1 MSSRGGGHHT
11 DFSSHT
17 LEKLKGMVQDAQP
30 GKVEEI
36 ADHWMHVHD
45 QMAGDAPDGSVRD
58 LLDKAVA
65 DVREHWHGAAAD
77 AFAARAKI
85 LSTSLK
91 HGALY
96 AKNTSHTLRSAASD
110 LREAKTAVMAL
121 QDTVGVEKGNG
132 GILHAIGS
140 KIKDG
145 ADWLADGGQRS
156 DEGLNKDV
164 AKGMSTKD
172 ALAKHADSLSRGR
185 EIALQ
190 AASHM
195 EKLGASYNAKA
206 QDLAGK
212 PHRERWKP
220 IDPPDRIVPPPAV
233 AGSMG
238 TGVAS
243 PRKGGSSS
251 ASTKTISGTSASGG
265 GTSLRPVRTNGAPSE
280 GGSASPV
287 VHPSAPKAPRPGT
300 SLDGVRGGVPT
311 PVGPSRAGSGGPVVG
326 GAPRDFGSGA
336 GEPGVPSGGLPLG
349 GGRGPL
355 GGRPAR
361 PGSPVPGATPGGG
374 RAGSGRSP
382 ALGAP
387 DRTGQGARP
396 PIGGTGG
403 SGASGSGGARG
414 RQGGL
419 TRRPGGVVG
428 EPAKPGAPGKG
439 AQGGSGLHRSRGG
452 GLNSGSGPSSR
463 GRGPMGVPPGGR
475 SGREDRE
482 RRGSTRPDYL
492 VEDEET
498 WVPQRDVVPGV
509 IGVPSSE
516 ERGDTEA
523 PVQQE
528 RELGPDSSE
537 GSGRA

>member
-1 MSSRGGGHHT
+1 MSGRGGGHHT

-17 LEKLKGMVQDAQP
+17 LEKLKGMVRDAQP

-110 LREAKTAVMAL
+110 LREVKTAVMAL
-121 QDTVGVEKGNG
+121 QDTVGEEKENG
-132 GILHAIGS
+132 GFLHAVGS

-172 ALAKHADSLSRGR
+172 ALAKHADTLSRGR

-212 PHRERWKP
+212 PHREPWKP
-220 IDPPDRIVPPPAV
+220 IDPPDRMVPPPVV

-251 ASTKTISGTSASGG
+251 ASTKTISSTPASGG
-265 GTSLRPVRTNGAPSE
+265 GTSPRRVRTNGAPGE

-311 PVGPSRAGSGGPVVG
+311 PVGPPRAGSGGPVVG
-326 GAPRDFGSGA
+326 GAPRDFGPGT

-374 RAGSGRSP
+374 RAGSGRSTAP
-382 ALGAP
+382 GAP

-428 EPAKPGAPGKG
+428 EPAKPGVPGKG

-452 GLNSGSGPSSR
+452 GLNSGSGGSSR

-482 RRGSTRPDYL
+482 RRGSSRPDYL

-528 RELGPDSSE
+528 RELGPDTSE

>member
-121 QDTVGVEKGNG
+121 QDTVGEEKGNG

-145 ADWLADGGQRS
+145 ADWVADGGQRS

-265 GTSLRPVRTNGAPSE
+265 MTSPRPVKTNGAPND
-280 GGSASPV
+280 GGSAGPV
-287 VHPSAPKAPRPGT
+287 VRPSAPKAPRPGT

-311 PVGPSRAGSGGPVVG
+311 PVGPPRAGSGDPVVG
-326 GAPRDFGSGA
+326 GAPRDFGSGT

-374 RAGSGRSP
+374 RAGSGRSTAP
-382 ALGAP
+382 GAP

-414 RQGGL
+414 RQSGL

-482 RRGSTRPDYL
+482 RRGSSRPDYL

>member
-17 LEKLKGMVQDAQP
+17 LERLKGMVQDAQP

-172 ALAKHADSLSRGR
+172 ALAKHAGSLSRGR

-190 AASHM
+190 AANHM

-265 GTSLRPVRTNGAPSE
+265 GHR
-280 GGSASPV
+280 
-287 VHPSAPKAPRPGT
+287 
-300 SLDGVRGGVPT
+300 
-311 PVGPSRAGSGGPVVG
+311 RA
-326 GAPRDFGSGA
+326 R
-336 GEPGVPSGGLPLG
+336 
-349 GGRGPL
+349 
-355 GGRPAR
+355 
-361 PGSPVPGATPGGG
+361 
-374 RAGSGRSP
+374 
-382 ALGAP
+382 
-387 DRTGQGARP
+387 
-396 PIGGTGG
+396 
-403 SGASGSGGARG
+403 
-414 RQGGL
+414 
-419 TRRPGGVVG
+419 
-428 EPAKPGAPGKG
+428 
-439 AQGGSGLHRSRGG
+439 
-452 GLNSGSGPSSR
+452 
-463 GRGPMGVPPGGR
+463 
-475 SGREDRE
+475 
-482 RRGSTRPDYL
+482 
-492 VEDEET
+492 
-498 WVPQRDVVPGV
+498 
-509 IGVPSSE
+509 
-516 ERGDTEA
+516 
-523 PVQQE
+523 
-528 RELGPDSSE
+528 
-537 GSGRA
+537 

>member
-58 LLDKAVA
+58 LLEKAVA

-96 AKNTSHTLRSAASD
+96 AKNTSHTLRSAASA

-121 QDTVGVEKGNG
+121 QDTVGEEKGG
-132 GILHAIGS
+132 GIFHAIGS

-145 ADWLADGGQRS
+145 ADWVADCGQRS

-172 ALAKHADSLSRGR
+172 ALAKHAGSLSRGR

-212 PHRERWKP
+212 PHREPWKP
-220 IDPPDRIVPPPAV
+220 IDPPDRIVPPPVV

-238 TGVAS
+238 TGMAS
-243 PRKGGSSS
+243 PRKAGSSS
-251 ASTKTISGTSASGG
+251 ASSKTISGASASGG
-265 GTSLRPVRTNGAPSE
+265 GTSPRPVRTNGAPGE
-280 GGSASPV
+280 GGSTGPG
-287 VHPSAPKAPRPGT
+287 VHPSAPKAPRSGT
-300 SLDGVRGGVPT
+300 SLDGVRGGMPT
-311 PVGPSRAGSGGPVVG
+311 PVGPPRAGPGGPVAG
-326 GAPRDFGSGA
+326 GAPGDFGSA
-336 GEPGVPSGGLPLG
+336 GEPGVPPGSLPPG

-355 GGRPAR
+355 GGKLAR
-361 PGSPVPGATPGGG
+361 PGSTVPGTPPGRG
-374 RAGSGRSP
+374 RAGSGRSAAP
-382 ALGAP
+382 GAP
-387 DRTGQGARP
+387 GRTGQGARP

-403 SGASGSGGARG
+403 PGASGSGGARG

-452 GLNSGSGPSSR
+452 GLNSGSAPSSR
-463 GRGPMGVPPGGR
+463 GRGPMGMPPGGR

-482 RRGSTRPDYL
+482 RRGSSRPDYL

-516 ERGDTEA
+516 ESGDTEA
-523 PVQQE
+523 PPVRQE